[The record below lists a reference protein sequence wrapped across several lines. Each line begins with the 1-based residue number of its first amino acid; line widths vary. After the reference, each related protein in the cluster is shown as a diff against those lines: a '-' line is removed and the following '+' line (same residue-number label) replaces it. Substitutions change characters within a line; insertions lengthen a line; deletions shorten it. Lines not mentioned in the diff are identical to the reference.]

1 MSLESFLAIDR
12 PGTAQPVLSNL
23 AQYFLGNWE
32 DLKRP
37 YDYIVIGGGAYG
49 TTFAER
55 ILRAGNGR
63 VLVLEKGSIFFPDHA
78 QNLPPAYVDAVYGPA
93 VSPWICDSNFTLA
106 PQQPYVGGRAL
117 FWNAWVPQPRSFEF
131 PHWPASV
138 VASLDAE
145 WYPLGERIGR
155 RFSLACAG
163 NDNRTLDGIAKA
175 RLFEGNASIACA
187 VPLTMPSDLDSAM
200 ATGADV
206 APGQFAKYAPVK
218 TLVALAQAYPD
229 RLKVVPLTT
238 VARMQADGGR
248 IARLELVSTDQHRTT
263 SLDVGAARI
272 VLANNTIEAAALC
285 LTALPEHPLLG
296 KNLCVHNRSA
306 LTFRIPAGRFPALAD
321 QLQVCA
327 YYQLGQVDDE
337 RFFHNHISVVFN
349 PHPAEDEDLLYR
361 VLPDASSAQSLA
373 MYREP
378 GYVYVLVQALGEML
392 GERSPKSWN
401 RVSVRNGQT
410 LITLRE
416 QPQDAD
422 ARRKMNQS
430 VKDIVRVL
438 SAGAPVQ
445 YMHAPLDKPLDITWR
460 ADLPDI
466 DSSLVFHEAG
476 TLWMGDSPNDSV
488 TDTSGKLHGIGNL
501 YGTGSMLFPSPGSWN
516 PTYTGMA
523 MTSVLAKR
531 LGG

>member
-1 MSLESFLAIDR
+1 MSLETCLAIGRMESDR
-12 PGTAQPVLSNL
+12 AVLSSL
-23 AQYFLGNWE
+23 AQYFLGNWD
-32 DLKRP
+32 DLKRAC
-37 YDYIVIGGGAYG
+37 DYVVIGGGAYG

-55 ILRAGNGR
+55 ILRAGKGR
-63 VLVLEKGSIFFPDHA
+63 VLVLEKGSIFFPDHS
-78 QNLPPAYVDAVYGPA
+78 QNLPPAYVRAVYGPA
-93 VSPWICDSNFTLA
+93 VSPWICDGNFTLA

-117 FWNAWVPQPRSFEF
+117 FWNAWVPQPRQFEF

-138 VASLDAE
+138 VSSLDAE
-145 WYPLGERIGR
+145 WYPVGARIGR

-163 NDNRTLDGIAKA
+163 NDNQTLDAIAKA

-187 VPLTMPSDLDSAM
+187 VPLAMPSDLDSAM

-218 TLVALAQAYPD
+218 TLVELAQAYPE
-229 RLKVVPLTT
+229 RLRVVPLTT
-238 VARMQADGGR
+238 VTRMQFAAGR
-248 IARLELVSTDQHRTT
+248 IARLELAATDQQRTT
-263 SLDVGAARI
+263 SLDVGAARV

-306 LTFRIPAGRFPALAD
+306 LAFRMPAGHFPALAN

-327 YYQLGQVDDE
+327 YYQLSQIDSE

-349 PHPAEDEDLLYR
+349 PHPARDKDLLYR
-361 VLPDASSAQSLA
+361 VLPDASSEQSLE

-392 GERSPKSWN
+392 GERSARSWN
-401 RVSVRNGQT
+401 RVSLSNGET
-410 LITLRE
+410 VITLRE
-416 QPQDAD
+416 QPADAH
-422 ARRKMNQS
+422 ARRKMNES

-445 YMHAPLDKPLDITWR
+445 YMHAPTAKPLDITWR
-460 ADLPDI
+460 GDMPVI
-466 DSSLVFHEAG
+466 DSSMVFHEAG

-488 TDTSGKLHGIGNL
+488 TDPDGKLYGVGNL

-531 LGG
+531 LAG